1 MASTSSAKT
10 AAAESRPAG
19 GDRSGDPALE
29 LVAELAAAG
38 QRLVFRQGDD
48 LTSDDLNSGA
58 LNSDDLTCVVL
69 WPSGEPSLSD
79 LCENFESLGLR
90 VSTHRPLPTVLG
102 SAHYFTFEPSTFD
115 GSALEKMADAFEAV
129 IAGQTRMDAFSSLIG
144 RADITWRDAELL
156 RAACRFLAQARI
168 GLSESYIVG
177 VLAAKPL
184 FVRQAIE
191 LFTARFDP
199 AVAGS
204 RETAVATA
212 AAAIDESVDGA
223 DTLDEDRVLRGVR
236 SFLQATL
243 RTNWYLRGEAGEPL
257 PYASFKIDSQL
268 LSTPQKTVPFREIYV
283 SAPNVEGVHLRSSS
297 VARGGLRWSDR
308 YEDFRTEA
316 LSLMKTQSVKNSPIV
331 PSGAKGA
338 FVVRGTSSP
347 TPAQVQES
355 YGTFIRGLLDVV
367 DNIVDGAAVH
377 PAEVIEYDGED
388 SYLVVAADKGTARF
402 SDVANGIAVE
412 RGFWLGDAF
421 ASGGSAGYDHKAMGI
436 TARGAWVAVRR
447 HFAERDLDVDTDPF
461 TVAGIGDMSGD
472 VFGNGMLLSHKIRLV
487 AAFDHR
493 HIFIDPNPDTET
505 TFAERARLFTVPR
518 SSWDDFD
525 RTVMSPGGGVWPRS
539 AKSIRLP
546 LEARQVLGITEE
558 KLTPQELIRAILCA
572 PVDLLWNGGV
582 GTYVKASTE
591 SNVDAADPSND
602 AVRVSA
608 DELRATVVGEGGN
621 LGFTQRARI
630 EYAAGGGRINAD
642 FIDNAAGVATSDR
655 EVNIKIALAELD
667 ATSRNELLA
676 AAQDEV
682 AASVLEA
689 SEDQTLAISLAEH
702 RAPALLD
709 QHERLIENLVSA
721 GAMKRL
727 EESLPDAK
735 ALAVRA
741 RAGQGLLRPELAVLV
756 AQSKNVLTAELGAST
771 VPDNQIFADRLP
783 QYFPLSVVEAAPDAV
798 RAHRLGRDII
808 ITSVVDELVNRV
820 GPGVLFRLEEHLGV
834 HSPEAALAYAVV
846 SEVLGTE
853 ELRREILNSELRATE
868 QLQAL
873 DRLQQLLES
882 EMSWVLRRPG
892 AAGRFTVN
900 PRADIDR
907 WAAPVRALT
916 EGLSASDRIEAS
928 FGALALADIA
938 LQENTTVQA
947 AAAIYR
953 ELSDTLDL
961 GDVLGGVDVAVG
973 ASHWEVMGSAA
984 VHARLTARFAD
995 LVSGALGEG
1004 IPEVVE
1010 LWTAANP
1017 QAVRRFTALMSS
1029 VSRSGALDTARLCT
1043 VDAELELLVRGA
1055 SSFGSVHAAER
1066 SATLPGE

>member
-1 MASTSSAKT
+1 MASTST
-10 AAAESRPAG
+10 ATKSEFADTA
-19 GDRSGDPALE
+19 DPALG

-38 QRLVFRQGDD
+38 QRLVFRQGDE
-48 LTSDDLNSGA
+48 LTG
-58 LNSDDLTCVVL
+58 VVL

-102 SAHYFTFEPSTFD
+102 SAHHFTFEPCAFD
-115 GSALEKMADAFEAV
+115 GGALEKMAAAFEAV
-129 IAGQTRMDAFSSLIG
+129 VAGRTRMDNFSSLIG

-168 GLSESYIVG
+168 GLSEGYVVG
-177 VLAAKPL
+177 VLGAKPV
-184 FVRQAIE
+184 FVRAALG
-191 LFTARFDP
+191 LFSARFDP
-199 AVAGS
+199 AVPERAA
-204 RETAVATA
+204 AVAA
-212 AAAIDESVDGA
+212 AVAEIDESVERA

-243 RTNWYLRGEAGEPL
+243 RTNWYLRDDAGNPL
-257 PYASFKIDSQL
+257 PHASFKIDSKL

-308 YEDFRTEA
+308 FEDFRTEA

-331 PSGAKGA
+331 PTGAKGA
-338 FVVRGTSSP
+338 FVVRGTSTP

-355 YGTFIRGLLDVV
+355 YSTFIRGLLDVV
-367 DNIVDGAAVH
+367 DNIVDGSAVH
-377 PAEVIEYDGED
+377 PAEVIAYDGED

-402 SDVANGIAVE
+402 SDVANGIAIE

-447 HFAERDLDVDTDPF
+447 HFAERGVDVDTDPF

-493 HIFIDPNPDTET
+493 HIFIDPNPDMEATLR
-505 TFAERARLFTVPR
+505 ERARLFTVPR

-539 AKSIRLP
+539 AKSISLP
-546 LEARQVLGITEE
+546 REARDVLGITEE

-572 PVDLLWNGGV
+572 PVELLWNGGV
-582 GTYVKASTE
+582 GTYVKASAE

-602 AVRVSA
+602 GVRVSA
-608 DELRATVVGEGGN
+608 DELRAAVVGEGGN

-667 ATSRNELLA
+667 SGSRNALLA
-676 AAQDEV
+676 SAQDEV
-682 AASVLEA
+682 AVSVLKA

-709 QHERLIENLVSA
+709 QHERLIENLIAA

-735 ALAVRA
+735 ALAARA

-756 AQSKNVLTAELGAST
+756 AQSKNVLTAELGASDA
-771 VPDNQIFADRLP
+771 PDNKIFADRLT
-783 QYFPLSVVEAAPDAV
+783 QYFPPSVVQAAPEAV
-798 RAHRLGRDII
+798 KAHRLGRDII

-834 HSPEAALAYAVV
+834 RSPEASLAYAVV

-853 ELRREILNSELRATE
+853 DLRRDILNSDLDAAE

-892 AAGRFTVN
+892 AAGRFAVN

-907 WAAPVRALT
+907 WAGPVRELIAGLT
-916 EGLSASDRIEAS
+916 SSERIEVS
-928 FGALALADIA
+928 FGALALADLA
-938 LQENTTVQA
+938 LQENTSVLA
-947 AAAIYR
+947 AATVYR
-953 ELSDTLDL
+953 ELAAELDL
-961 GDVLGGVDVAVG
+961 GDVLGGVDLAVG
-973 ASHWEVMGSAA
+973 ASHWEVMGGAA
-984 VHARLTARFAD
+984 VHARLTTRFAD
-995 LVSGALGEG
+995 LVSGALDDDRDG
-1004 IPEVVE
+1004 VVQR
-1010 LWTAANP
+1010 WSNANP
-1017 QAVRRFTALMSS
+1017 DAVHRFTTLMSS
-1029 VSRSGALDTARLCT
+1029 VRRSGPLDTARLCT
-1043 VDAELELLVRGA
+1043 VDAELELLIRGA
-1055 SSFGSVHAAER
+1055 SSFSSAA
-1066 SATLPGE
+1066 LPSE

>member
-1 MASTSSAKT
+1 MASTSTATKSEFADSA
-10 AAAESRPAG
+10 
-19 GDRSGDPALE
+19 DPALG

-38 QRLVFRQGDD
+38 QRLVFRQGDE
-48 LTSDDLNSGA
+48 LTG
-58 LNSDDLTCVVL
+58 VVL

-102 SAHYFTFEPSTFD
+102 SAHHFTFEPCAFD
-115 GSALEKMADAFEAV
+115 GGALEKMASAFEAV
-129 IAGQTRMDAFSSLIG
+129 VAGRTRMDNFSSLIG

-168 GLSESYIVG
+168 GLSEGYIVG
-177 VLAAKPL
+177 VLQAKPL
-184 FVRQAIE
+184 FVRAALG

-199 AVAGS
+199 AVPKRS
-204 RETAVATA
+204 VAV
-212 AAAIDESVDGA
+212 AAAITLIDELVDSA

-243 RTNWYLRGEAGEPL
+243 RTNWYLRDGAGNPL
-257 PYASFKIDSQL
+257 SYASFKIDSQV

-308 YEDFRTEA
+308 FEDFRTEA

-331 PSGAKGA
+331 PTGAKGA
-338 FVVRGTSSP
+338 FVVRGTS
-347 TPAQVQES
+347 TPPPDQVQES
-355 YGTFIRGLLDVV
+355 YSTFIRGLLDVV
-367 DNIVDGAAVH
+367 DNIVDGSPVH
-377 PAEVIEYDGED
+377 PAEVIAYDGED

-402 SDVANGIAVE
+402 SDVANGIAIE

-447 HFAERDLDVDTDPF
+447 HFAERGVDVDTDPF

-493 HIFIDPNPDTET
+493 HIFIDPNPDLEA
-505 TFAERARLFTVPR
+505 TFSERARLFTVPR

-525 RTVMSPGGGVWPRS
+525 RTVISSGGGVWPRS
-539 AKSIRLP
+539 AKSISLP
-546 LEARQVLGITEE
+546 REARDALGITEE

-582 GTYVKASTE
+582 GTYVKASGE

-602 AVRVSA
+602 GVRVSA
-608 DELRATVVGEGGN
+608 DELRAGVVGEGGN

-630 EYAAGGGRINAD
+630 EYSAGGGRINAD

-655 EVNIKIALAELD
+655 EVNIKIALAGLD
-667 ATSRNELLA
+667 SGSRNALLA
-676 AAQDEV
+676 SAQDEV
-682 AASVLEA
+682 AASVLKA

-709 QHERLIENLVSA
+709 QHERLIENLIAA
-721 GAMKRL
+721 GAMKRV

-735 ALAVRA
+735 SLAVRA

-756 AQSKNVLTAELGAST
+756 AQSKNVLTAELGASEA
-771 VPDNQIFADRLP
+771 PDNKIFADRLT
-783 QYFPLSVVEAAPDAV
+783 QYFPPSVVEAAPEAV
-798 RAHRLGRDII
+798 QAHRLGRDII

-834 HSPEAALAYAVV
+834 RSPEASLAYAVV

-853 ELRREILNSELRATE
+853 GLRRDILNSDLDAAE

-892 AAGRFTVN
+892 AAGRFAVN

-907 WAAPVRALT
+907 WSGPVRELT
-916 EGLSASDRIEAS
+916 AGLNSSERIEVS
-928 FGALALADIA
+928 FGALALADLA
-938 LQENTTVQA
+938 LQENTSVQA
-947 AAAIYR
+947 AATVYR
-953 ELSDTLDL
+953 ELAAELDL

-984 VHARLTARFAD
+984 VHARLTTRFAD
-995 LVSGALGEG
+995 LVSGALDDDRDG
-1004 IPEVVE
+1004 VVQR
-1010 LWTAANP
+1010 WSSANLD
-1017 QAVRRFTALMSS
+1017 AVHRFTTLMSS
-1029 VSRSGALDTARLCT
+1029 VRRSGSLDTARLCT
-1043 VDAELELLVRGA
+1043 VDAELELLIRGT
-1055 SSFGSVHAAER
+1055 SSFLSAA
-1066 SATLPGE
+1066 LPSE

>member
-1 MASTSSAKT
+1 MASTSSATKT

-38 QRLVFRQGDD
+38 QRLVFRQGD
-48 LTSDDLNSGA
+48 N

-199 AVAGS
+199 PAVAGV

-212 AAAIDESVDGA
+212 TAAIDESVDGA

-243 RTNWYLRGEAGEPL
+243 RTNWYLRGESGEPL

-308 YEDFRTEA
+308 YEDYRTEA
-316 LSLMKTQSVKNSPIV
+316 LSLMKTQSVKNSPPIV

-355 YGTFIRGLLDVV
+355 YSTFIRGLLDVV

-461 TVAGIGDMSGD
+461 TVAGIGGDMSGD

-505 TFAERARLFTVPR
+505 SFAERARLFTVPR

-546 LEARQVLGITEE
+546 LEARAALGITEE
-558 KLTPQELIRAILCA
+558 NLTPPQELIRAVLCA

-667 ATSRNELLA
+667 ATLRNELLA

-820 GPGVLFRLEEHLGV
+820 GPPGVLFRLEEHLGV

-853 ELRREILNSELRATE
+853 DLRREILNSDLSATE
-868 QLQAL
+868 QLKAL

-907 WAAPVRALT
+907 WAAPVRELT
-916 EGLSASDRIEAS
+916 DGLSTSERIEAS

-938 LQENTTVQA
+938 LQENTTAAA

-953 ELSDTLDL
+953 ELSDALDL
-961 GDVLGGVDVAVG
+961 GDVLGG
-973 ASHWEVMGSAA
+973 AS
-984 VHARLTARFAD
+984 
-995 LVSGALGEG
+995 
-1004 IPEVVE
+1004 
-1010 LWTAANP
+1010 
-1017 QAVRRFTALMSS
+1017 
-1029 VSRSGALDTARLCT
+1029 
-1043 VDAELELLVRGA
+1043 
-1055 SSFGSVHAAER
+1055 
-1066 SATLPGE
+1066 TLPSVPRIGRSWAALPSTPG

>member
-1 MASTSSAKT
+1 MASTSSAT
-10 AAAESRPAG
+10 TSAAAASTRPVG
-19 GDRSGDPALE
+19 GDGPDDPTLE

-38 QRLVFRQGDD
+38 RRLVFRRTDQ
-48 LTSDDLNSGA
+48 LTG
-58 LNSDDLTCVVL
+58 VVL

-102 SAHYFTFEPSTFD
+102 SAHHFTFEADNFD
-115 GSALEKMADAFEAV
+115 TSPLEKMAAAFEAV
-129 IAGQTRMDAFSSLIG
+129 VAGRTRMDAYSSLIG
-144 RADITWRDAELL
+144 KADITWRDAELL

-199 AVAGS
+199 AVSGDRDS
-204 RETAVATA
+204 VVASA
-212 AAAIDESVDGA
+212 SAKINESVDSA

-236 SFLQATL
+236 SFLQASV
-243 RTNWYLRGEAGEPL
+243 RTNWYLRSDDGEPL

-283 SAPNVEGVHLRSSS
+283 SAPNVEGVHLRSSLI
-297 VARGGLRWSDR
+297 ARGGLRWSDR
-308 YEDFRTEA
+308 HEDFRTEA
-316 LSLMKTQSVKNSPIV
+316 LSLMKTQSVKNAPIV

-355 YGTFIRGLLDVV
+355 YGTFISGLLDVV
-367 DNIVDGAAVH
+367 DDISDGRLVR
-377 PAEVIEYDGED
+377 PDDVIAYDGED

-447 HFAERDLDVDTDPF
+447 HFAERGLDVDTDPF

-472 VFGNGMLLSHKIRLV
+472 VFGNAMMLSRKIRLV

-493 HIFIDPNPDTET
+493 HIFLDPNPDAET
-505 TFAERARLFTVPR
+505 TFAERARLFEAPR

-525 RTVMSPGGGVWPRS
+525 RSVMSEGGGVYSRN
-539 AKSIRLP
+539 AKSIRLSAQ
-546 LEARQVLGITEE
+546 ARAALGVVEE
-558 KLTPQELIRAILCA
+558 NLTPQELIRAILRA

-591 SNVDAADPSND
+591 SSIDAADPSND

-655 EVNIKIALAELD
+655 EVNIKIALAGLD
-667 ATSRNELLA
+667 TSERDTILA
-676 AAQDEV
+676 AAQGEV

-689 SEDQTLAISLAEH
+689 GEDQTLAISLAEH

-721 GAMKRL
+721 GAMKRI
-727 EESLPDAK
+727 EEFLPDSK
-735 ALAVRA
+735 ALALRA

-756 AQSKNVLTAELGAST
+756 AQSKNILTAELRASV

-783 QYFPLSVVEAAPDAV
+783 KYFPAPVVAAAPDAV
-798 RAHRLGRDII
+798 RSHRLGRDIV
-808 ITSVVDELVNRV
+808 ITSMVDELVNRV

-834 HSPEAALAYAVV
+834 RSPEAALAYAVV

-853 ELRREILNSELRATE
+853 ELRRDVLDSDLGASGKLNV
-868 QLQAL
+868 L

-892 AAGRFTVN
+892 AAGRFIVN

-907 WAAPVRALT
+907 WSAPVRELT
-916 EGLSASDRIEAS
+916 GGVAAAERIEIS

-938 LQENTTVQA
+938 LQENAPIKA
-947 AAAIYR
+947 AASVYR
-953 ELSDTLDL
+953 ELAAVLEL
-961 GDVLGGVDVAVG
+961 GDILGGVDTAAG
-973 ASHWEVMGSAA
+973 ASHWEVMGGAA
-984 VHARLTARFAD
+984 IQARLNRRFAD
-995 LVSGALGEG
+995 LVASSLDAGNDAVARWADFNSVALDRFTG
-1004 IPEVVE
+1004 
-1010 LWTAANP
+1010 LMSR
-1017 QAVRRFTALMSS
+1017 VRRDGRT
-1029 VSRSGALDTARLCT
+1029 DTAKLST
-1043 VDAELELLVRGA
+1043 VDAELELLVR
-1055 SSFGSVHAAER
+1055 
-1066 SATLPGE
+1066 SATLPGQQREQ